1 MGGDSED
8 SSRRAPA
15 ATTALVIAGLIFAG
29 AMAMAMKRSS
39 GESGVAESP
48 AAKEWR
54 VVGWAYAE
62 SGDATASAAAYRR
75 ATALEPDNGEN
86 WSSLGEA
93 LQSASTSVVPEAA
106 AALERALRLD
116 PADPRA
122 RYFLAVQKDL
132 SGDHAGAVADWAA
145 LLRDTPSGAPW
156 YADLRRTLEQVA
168 ARNKIAVPGGMPV
181 AAANTAVSG
190 AIPGPTADQLSEAAS
205 IAPGQQDEMAR
216 GMVARLAARLV
227 REPRDA
233 DGWIQLMRSRMVL
246 KDPAGATA
254 ALSSGLAAFDGDPAT
269 RQRLQSAAAQLGVD
283 GSQE

>member
-1 MGGDSED
+1 MDGNSDN
-8 SSRRAPA
+8 SSKRIPA
-15 ATTALVIAGLIFAG
+15 ATIALVIAGLIFAG
-29 AMAMAMKRSS
+29 AMAMAMNRSS
-39 GESGVAESP
+39 GKAGIKESP

-62 SGDATASAAAYRR
+62 SGDAAASAAAYRR
-75 ATALEPDNGEN
+75 AAALEPENGEN

-93 LQSASTSVVPEAA
+93 LQSASTSVVPEAEEA
-106 AALERALRLD
+106 FQRALRLD

-132 SGDHAGAVADWAA
+132 GGDHVGAVADWAA

-156 YADLRRTLEQVA
+156 YADLRRTLKQVA
-168 ARNKIAVPGGMPV
+168 AKNKIAVPGGMPDV
-181 AAANTAVSG
+181 GADTAVAG
-190 AIPGPTADQLSEAAS
+190 AIPGPTAEQLSAAAA

-216 GMVARLAARLV
+216 GMVARLAARLA

-233 DGWIQLMRSRMVL
+233 DGWITLMRSRMVL
-246 KDPAGATA
+246 KDPAGATT

-269 RQRLQSAAAQLGVD
+269 QQRLKSAAAQLGV
-283 GSQE
+283 GGG